1 MLDYLVSDLITDLV
15 LGRGEI
21 IRNSQLSLFLLTWT
35 AFTGIILTL
44 MMISVEIIVRL
55 PLLGGFFFFF
65 KLKLGLPI

>member
-1 MLDYLVSDLITDLV
+1 MLDYLVSDLITDFI

-35 AFTGIILTL
+35 AFTGIILSL
-44 MMISVEIIVRL
+44 MMMISIEIIVKL

-65 KLKLGLPI
+65 FN